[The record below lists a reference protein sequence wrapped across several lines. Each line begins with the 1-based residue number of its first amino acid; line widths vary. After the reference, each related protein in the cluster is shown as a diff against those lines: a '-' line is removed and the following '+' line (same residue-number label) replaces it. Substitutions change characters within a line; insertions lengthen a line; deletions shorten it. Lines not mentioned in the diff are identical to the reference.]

1 LIDYVYELKRK
12 CVWPTYQVFSDR
24 GGGTS
29 DYFKTITLSYVAPI
43 MCRFYHFRNTS
54 RSFKV
59 IGPTYWT

>member
-1 LIDYVYELKRK
+1 MYELKRK

-29 DYFKTITLSYVAPI
+29 DYFKTITIKLCRSYHVQVLS
-43 MCRFYHFRNTS
+43 FRNTS